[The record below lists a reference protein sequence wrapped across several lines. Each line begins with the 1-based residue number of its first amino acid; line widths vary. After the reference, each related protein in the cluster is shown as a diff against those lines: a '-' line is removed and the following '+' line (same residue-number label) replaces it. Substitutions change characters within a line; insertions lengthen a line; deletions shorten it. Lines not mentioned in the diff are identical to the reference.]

1 MVVLPLLAPS
11 LRVEGCCTAQTASQE
26 VFAGA
31 AAMSDLT
38 RLTIVTRIAQLVCV
52 NPRGEMLVA
61 YMIEHAVV

>member
-1 MVVLPLLAPS
+1 
-11 LRVEGCCTAQTASQE
+11 
-26 VFAGA
+26 
-31 AAMSDLT
+31 MSDLT